1 MKLDSTNFYDSIS
14 DGKVLVKF
22 EASWCGPCKAYAPTF
37 KQFSEEN
44 DTVKC
49 FSLDCQVAPE
59 IAEDFDVK
67 SIPVTILFKDGE
79 EISRKPGKLTKE
91 QLLGIVRHGLTF
103 IGGLL
108 LMKGLVDEAILSE
121 ISGAVITLTGAIW
134 SIINKKQA

>member
-22 EASWCGPCKAYAPTF
+22 EATWCGPCKAYAPTF
-37 KQFSEEN
+37 KEFAAEN
-44 DTVKC
+44 DSLKC

-91 QLLGIVRHGLTF
+91 QLLDF
-103 IGGLL
+103 I
-108 LMKGLVDEAILSE
+108 D
-121 ISGAVITLTGAIW
+121 
-134 SIINKKQA
+134 QDF

>member
-1 MKLDSTNFYDSIS
+1 MKM
-14 DGKVLVKF
+14 
-22 EASWCGPCKAYAPTF
+22 
-37 KQFSEEN
+37 
-44 DTVKC
+44 
-49 FSLDCQVAPE
+49 
-59 IAEDFDVK
+59 
-67 SIPVTILFKDGE
+67 
-79 EISRKPGKLTKE
+79 KLTKE

>member
-37 KQFSEEN
+37 KEFSEEN
-44 DTVKC
+44 DSVKC

-67 SIPVTILFKDGE
+67 SIPVTILFVNGE
-79 EISRKPGKLTKE
+79 EVARKPGKLSKE
-91 QLLGIVRHGLTF
+91 QLVDF
-103 IGGLL
+103 I
-108 LMKGLVDEAILSE
+108 D
-121 ISGAVITLTGAIW
+121 
-134 SIINKKQA
+134 QDF

>member
-22 EASWCGPCKAYAPTF
+22 EATWCGPCKAYAPTY

-44 DTVKC
+44 DAVKC

-67 SIPVTILFKDGE
+67 SIPVTILFKNGE
-79 EISRKPGKLTKE
+79 EIARKPGKLSKE
-91 QLLGIVRHGLTF
+91 ELSDF
-103 IGGLL
+103 I
-108 LMKGLVDEAILSE
+108 D
-121 ISGAVITLTGAIW
+121 
-134 SIINKKQA
+134 QDF